1 MSKLET
7 NDDLIRFASIAVLKW
22 EQCAAKLNALRLFF
36 GIDKNEVNLVEDD
49 PVASEP
55 HWRELI
61 VLLPVQVTNYS
72 RWLLVPRQRGG
83 DSKEP
88 RVIA

>member
-36 GIDKNEVNLVEDD
+36 GIDKKEVNLVEDD
-49 PVASEP
+49 PVVSEP
-55 HWRELI
+55 H
-61 VLLPVQVTNYS
+61 
-72 RWLLVPRQRGG
+72 
-83 DSKEP
+83 
-88 RVIA
+88 

>member
-1 MSKLET
+1 MISLTACAKPLQTITVTEMMAPPESLLEPCEKPEISKLET

-36 GIDKNEVNLVEDD
+36 GIDKKEVNLVEDD

-55 HWRELI
+55 H
-61 VLLPVQVTNYS
+61 
-72 RWLLVPRQRGG
+72 
-83 DSKEP
+83 
-88 RVIA
+88 